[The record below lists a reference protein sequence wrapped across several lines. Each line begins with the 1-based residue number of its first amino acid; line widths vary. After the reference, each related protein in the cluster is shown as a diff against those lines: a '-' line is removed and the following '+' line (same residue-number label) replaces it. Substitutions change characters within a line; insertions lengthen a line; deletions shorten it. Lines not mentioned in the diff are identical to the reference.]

1 MEGGIDFP
9 SFVRANTPALFRSA
23 YLLTRDRSS
32 AEDLVQET
40 FTRLYPQWSRVA
52 NAQVPLA
59 YVRRSIVNT
68 FLNTRRGSAGHE
80 VLFAD
85 PPDRPGAPDLAVG
98 VTDRDLVRALLDTL
112 SAKQRAVIVLR
123 FFHDLTD
130 AEIAADLGCRQGT
143 VRSIVSRALAML
155 REDLRA
161 RAEAESVFPANGA
174 TA

>member
-1 MEGGIDFP
+1 MEAGIDFP
-9 SFVRANTPALFRSA
+9 SFVRAHTPALFRSA

-52 NAQVPLA
+52 NADVPLA
-59 YVRRSIVNT
+59 YVRRSMVNN
-68 FLNTRRGSAGHE
+68 FLNTRRGQAGRE

-85 PPDRPGAPDLAVG
+85 PPDRASTSDLAVA
-98 VTDRDLVRALLDTL
+98 VTDRDLVRALLETL

-143 VRSIVSRALAML
+143 VRSIVSRALATL

-161 RAEAESVFPANGA
+161 RAGAEPVSPANGA

>member
-1 MEGGIDFP
+1 MEADIDFP
-9 SFVRANTPALFRSA
+9 TFVRAHTPVLFRSA

-52 NAQVPLA
+52 HAEVPLA
-59 YVRRSIVNT
+59 YVRRSMMNN
-68 FLNTRRGSAGHE
+68 FLNTRRTRASRE

-85 PPDRPGAPDLAVG
+85 PPDRAPVPDLALG
-98 VTDRDLVRALLDTL
+98 VTDRDLVRALLERL
-112 SAKQRAVIVLR
+112 PAKQRAVIVLR

-143 VRSIVSRALAML
+143 VRSIVSRALASL
-155 REDLRA
+155 REDIRQRA
-161 RAEAESVFPANGA
+161 DAEPVSRGKEA